1 MLELNPLDYTVAW
14 IAPLQ
19 IELEAALAALD
30 KVHHG
35 EFPHRP
41 GDEHIFEAGEIESHN
56 VVIGTIPASASYGT
70 SAAVSLANEL
80 RRTFPNIRLTL
91 VVGIAAAFPE
101 LPVRDIRLGDILV
114 GLSDRNESAIVQ
126 YDLGKQT
133 SDGFQLLRGGHALQP
148 ASKLASMALAKAE
161 RKARQN
167 PDYFLQQYKTVR
179 DGRHGGITFPDPGQ
193 ETDHFYVVN
202 SEGQECIANREP
214 RPPEERTRVWK
225 GVLGSGNTLLK
236 DERGRHELQ
245 VRYKVIG
252 VEMEAAGVLTELP
265 AGVIRGVSDYGD
277 KYKNDKWQLY
287 AAAQAAAFA
296 KLTLMSTP
304 ESRPY
309 ITSCLSD
316 SERKTLH
323 TSLGYDS
330 MLAWGSH
337 VKSEDQGTCQ
347 WLLGAP
353 EYLKWLDKDES
364 AKDFLWIKDK
374 PGTGK
379 STLMKVAL
387 QNAGPRREEREGNKR
402 QKITHENT
410 KHIIIHFF
418 FYGRGTDSQKS
429 IEALY
434 RSLLVQLLAK
444 HLPSVDK
451 VFKSRCLEVSYGK
464 EPQWDEGSLQF
475 FLELALLSLEQ
486 SFVSLFIDA
495 LDECGSME
503 VQDMVDFF
511 SQINKKG
518 KEKGIIIR
526 FLLAS
531 RPYPPASCENCI
543 EIDLISEAGHRED
556 MKTWVKSRLRCLGPS
571 QHARKIREKLIQKAR
586 GVFLW
591 AVLVVREIQAQ
602 RLAWD
607 LNKVEAKLQSMPTE
621 LIDYFE
627 RIVER
632 DSIDQE
638 KLILCLQ
645 WVLVARQQ
653 PLDAR
658 QLEAAIRFGADRER
672 PTLTAQLQMEDG
684 DEEDEFMA
692 HTDTEDTEMEDIQNG
707 NVQGSHM
714 NYTQSV
720 DTDMYGTDTHMQG
733 TGIYGTFTNMPGPG
747 INGTGING
755 TNTHMQGT
763 DPEIPRILLTHGVDV
778 EGNTKSF
785 QKHLGGMILMR
796 RNADL
801 GDRDPNRLLPLAAKM
816 NRTGMIRSLLEAG
829 ADTAWTDGAGYT
841 PLMYAAQNGQEEVV
855 TRLLAHNAQV
865 NFCKDNGCKTALWC
879 AVDASNHG
887 VAKLLLSRGADIE
900 AQCAHG
906 KTPLAA
912 AREREDRTDTVDDK
926 RLGAGI
932 HARDGAD
939 ETALFPAAA
948 NVRESLVRNYD
959 FVARDCEVEMV
970 RLLPAM

>member
-101 LPVRDIRLGDILV
+101 LTVRDIRLGDILV

-277 KYKNDKWQLY
+277 KYKNDKWQRY

-309 ITSCLSD
+309 RTRYLSD
-316 SERKTLH
+316 DERRKLH
-323 TSLGYDS
+323 KSLGYDS
-330 MLAWGSH
+330 ILALGSH
-337 VKSEDQGTCQ
+337 IESEDQGTCH
-347 WLLGAP
+347 WLLETP
-353 EYLKWLDKDES
+353 EFRKWLDEYEYP
-364 AKDFLWIKDK
+364 KDFLWIKGK

-379 STLMKVAL
+379 STLMKAAFE
-387 QNAGPRREEREGNKR
+387 NADGGREEREGNKWKKR
-402 QKITHENT
+402 IHENT
-410 KHIIIHFF
+410 EHIIIPFF

-429 IEALY
+429 MEALY
-434 RSLLVQLLAK
+434 RSLLVQLLEK

-451 VFKSRCLEVSYGK
+451 VFKSQCKEVTYGE
-464 EPQWDEGSLQF
+464 EPKWDEKSLKNV
-475 FLELALLSLEQ
+475 LEKALLSLEQ
-486 SFVSLFIDA
+486 YFVSLFIDA
-495 LDECGSME
+495 LDECVSLR
-503 VQDMVDFF
+503 VQDMVNYFNK
-511 SQINKKG
+511 INKKG
-518 KEKGIIIR
+518 RAKGIIIR

-531 RPYPPASCENCI
+531 RLYPSATCENCV

-556 MKTWVKSRLRCLGPS
+556 METWVKSGLRCLGS
-571 QHARKIREKLIQKAR
+571 SRHARKIREKLIQKSS

-591 AVLVVREIQAQ
+591 AVLVAREIEKKN
-602 RLAWD
+602 LAWD
-607 LNKVEAKLQSMPTE
+607 LNKVEAELQSLPAE
-621 LIDYFE
+621 LKDLFE

-672 PTLTAQLQMEDG
+672 PTLTAQLEMEDK
-684 DEEDEFMA
+684 DEEDGFMA
-692 HTDTEDTEMEDIQNG
+692 NAYTEDTEMEDIQNG

-720 DTDMYGTDTHMQG
+720 DTDMYGTDVFGTGTYMPGTGIYGTNTHMQGTGTYIPGTGIYGTNTHMQG

-763 DPEIPRILLTHGVDV
+763 
-778 EGNTKSF
+778 
-785 QKHLGGMILMR
+785 
-796 RNADL
+796 
-801 GDRDPNRLLPLAAKM
+801 
-816 NRTGMIRSLLEAG
+816 
-829 ADTAWTDGAGYT
+829 
-841 PLMYAAQNGQEEVV
+841 AQNGQEEVV
-855 TRLLAHNAQV
+855 TQLLAHNAQV
-865 NFCKDNGCKTALWC
+865 DFCTEEDCKTALSC

-887 VAKLLLSRGADIE
+887 VAKLLLSRGANIE
-900 AQCAHG
+900 APCAHG

-912 AREREDRTDTVDDK
+912 AREREDRSMIDFLLEHGVEWP
-926 RLGAGI
+926 
-932 HARDGAD
+932 
-939 ETALFPAAA
+939 ET
-948 NVRESLVRNYD
+948 
-959 FVARDCEVEMV
+959 
-970 RLLPAM
+970 